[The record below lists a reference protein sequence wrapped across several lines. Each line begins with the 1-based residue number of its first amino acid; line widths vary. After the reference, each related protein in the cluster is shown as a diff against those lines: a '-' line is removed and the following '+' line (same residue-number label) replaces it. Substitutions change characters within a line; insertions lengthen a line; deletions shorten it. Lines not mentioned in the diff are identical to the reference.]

1 MTVASKLPKEI
12 KYRGLLAVQG
22 IAAIAVGIL
31 LMIFPSSTVWA
42 IILFISIYAIAAGVL
57 DILVGYM
64 IRQYVKEHGVTEVTV
79 KAT

>member
-1 MTVASKLPKEI
+1 MANASKLPKEI
-12 KYRGLLAVQG
+12 KCRGLLAVQG
-22 IAAIAVGIL
+22 IVAIGVGIL

-42 IILFISIYAIAAGVL
+42 IILFLGIYSVAAGVL

-79 KAT
+79 KAK